1 MKEKLGLEGTFSS
14 LYLEEIKFHPY
25 QFFLQSKTWI
35 AMWYGYASSKLV
47 LHVLNQTMLKSNG
60 KSRSIG
66 QGRHVNTNW
75 SSLSFFRFQKDYR
88 PRKYDKSNKTLP
100 NTQTRPSCPLNIVSQ
115 NFLLNEHLTSY
126 HWNKTYKTETGLNR
140 HKAKCKE
147 RDKPSDNEHN
157 IPSTSNDNN
166 ATVSL
171 TIDYPWSQTGNTILS
186 NTINKIYTKVVFWNN
201 NLFLLPSYFRG
212 KRYIEETTMLLNKW
226 IHDSPLNGILFKT
239 VMLMSNLLL
248 QKPSKNCKSKDHQL
262 ALERCLELWH
272 KGEFE
277 EL

>member
-1 MKEKLGLEGTFSS
+1 MLPPQ
-14 LYLEEIKFHPY
+14 YC
-25 QFFLQSKTWI
+25 QSKFPVEWTFDI
-35 AMWYGYASSKLV
+35 
-47 LHVLNQTMLKSNG
+47 
-60 KSRSIG
+60 
-66 QGRHVNTNW
+66 
-75 SSLSFFRFQKDYR
+75 
-88 PRKYDKSNKTLP
+88 LP
-100 NTQTRPSCPLNIVSQ
+100 
-115 NFLLNEHLTSY
+115 
-126 HWNKTYKTETGLNR
+126 WNKTYKTETGLNR

-226 IHDSPLNGILFKT
+226 IHDSLLNGILFKT

-262 ALERCLELWH
+262 ALERYLELWH